1 MEDAKIKAKV
11 PYSLSRKQEKAN
23 KRNTDKKRRQLA
35 QKETRQRSAT
45 METFDLMQ
53 QLQAELEA
61 EKARQNPP
69 PPAEENPFAKAEEI
83 ARQLGLGESVEAD
96 PKSDMARLA
105 KHYKGSK
112 KSKDELR
119 KAIGND
125 LEMLEY
131 SPAQVSKMVPKV
143 LAMCCGE

>member
-45 METFDLMQ
+45 MENLDLLKQMYADIEAQKKQ
-53 QLQAELEA
+53 QEPQ
-61 EKARQNPP
+61 K
-69 PPAEENPFAKAEEI
+69 PAEENPFAKAEEV
-83 ARQLGLGESVEAD
+83 ARQLGLTEDATPD
-96 PKSDMARLA
+96 PKSDMARIA

-112 KSKDELR
+112 KSKDQLR
-119 KAIGND
+119 NAIGND
-125 LEMLEY
+125 LEQLEY
-131 SPAQVSKMVPKV
+131 SPTQVAKMIPKI
-143 LAMCCGE
+143 LAMCCAE